1 MQSIDDGLRRI
12 GRATGSRGL
21 VPRTVL
27 SRQQRSPAR
36 LHHPV
41 DNPTGVRLSQRRNC
55 RQCVQIPG
63 EERGKCAQQDGLEA
77 VLSSIEAADAVVLAS
92 PVNYYNVTALYRRFL
107 ERLLGYCYWPWGQN
121 APKARTQLEPH
132 KAVLVASAGMPGFL
146 IPLATGAAR
155 ALVEYMVSDARKSE
169 FKIILVCPYVRAQF
183 EKHPDWQDVVSR
195 ESDENVS
202 PH

>member
-1 MQSIDDGLRRI
+1 MITRVVAIVGSYRKGGTIDAAVEAILKG
-12 GRATGSRGL
+12 
-21 VPRTVL
+21 
-27 SRQQRSPAR
+27 AR
-36 LHHPV
+36 EKGAVTQTIYLGDEHIEFC
-41 DNPTGVRLSQRRNC
+41 TNC

-121 APKARTQLEPH
+121 APKARTRLEPH

-155 ALVEYMVSDARKSE
+155 ALRLSAKMLGAKPVAKLWIGLAAHEPHHELSSRTLERARRIGWK
-169 FKIILVCPYVRAQF
+169 LA
-183 EKHPDWQDVVSR
+183 
-195 ESDENVS
+195 
-202 PH
+202 